1 MAAQHKSRRLT
12 RGGGAATSASG
23 GPARRTWRGAS
34 SWPAASVAASKIDR
48 RESPGTTTAQVKCAV
63 FADRATGEAFYELG
77 ESFAGSAGTI
87 MPEDLARAEEAVRR
101 LTRPRRYAYPDDDA
115 PPVSAAAEFEDEDL
129 ELDGWDRDDVTAAF
143 QREEE
148 LSEALARALDAQQRA
163 CDARWPVEKA
173 AACRAIAARHLRELS
188 IGPGE
193 VLVLA
198 IAGAASVPAATVTV
212 TQQRSVRVD
221 VRVGAAASFFAE
233 DAMTSSA
240 KGVVEDDA
248 CAFSEIL
255 EVPVALHA
263 EQTLRVQLIEVGA
276 TYDSVLASTEVSL
289 VELEPPPSRKGTR
302 TTEIVLD
309 LTPKSM
315 TDGFFS
321 RILTAS
327 CTLRVVVGRL
337 APGHATGPARKAV
350 AGHLARF
357 GEGSTTTPRNTSLA
371 ASLHVEDLD
380 VRMEDYRLTAATL
393 AASSDTMSV
402 PCAEANRPGGAGEGS
417 VAYACSRAIREL
429 LRKEGP
435 AEVVRCEGAVLTA
448 PGRAVQEP
456 WDLSFWRV
464 GWTEEG
470 WFDPARATDVRVLLH
485 DGALATVTTPELR
498 VARAPID
505 GPAAL
510 LSRAYDGGAWSG
522 AWDCDG
528 YRVATRAP
536 VEGACGWLVG
546 APVSALTV
554 AGAPPRVVVVET
566 GGDVVAAPAPPPVDD
581 AGVAP
586 TPVALPSPRDVV
598 GGPTPVALPSS
609 RDAVVGPTP
618 VVLPSPTTKSCCVV
632 S

>member
-1 MAAQHKSRRLT
+1 MT
-12 RGGGAATSASG
+12 
-23 GPARRTWRGAS
+23 
-34 SWPAASVAASKIDR
+34 
-48 RESPGTTTAQVKCAV
+48 
-63 FADRATGEAFYELG
+63 
-77 ESFAGSAGTI
+77 
-87 MPEDLARAEEAVRR
+87 EDLTRAEEAVRR
-101 LTRPRRYAYPDDDA
+101 LMRPRRYAYPDNYA

-129 ELDGWDRDDVTAAF
+129 ELDGWDRDDVTTAI

-148 LSEALARALDAQQRA
+148 LDESLARALDAQQRA

-173 AACRAIAARHLRELS
+173 AACRAIAARHLREPS

-221 VRVGAAASFFAE
+221 VRVGASNESFFAE

-240 KGVVEDDA
+240 KVVVEDDA

-255 EVPVALHA
+255 EVPVALQA
-263 EQTLRVQLIEVGA
+263 ERTLRVQLIEVGA

-357 GEGSTTTPRNTSLA
+357 GEEKTKPLRDTSLA

-393 AASSDTMSV
+393 TASSDPMSV
-402 PCAEANRPGGAGEGS
+402 PCAEAHRPGGAGEGS

-464 GWTEEG
+464 GRVEEG

-485 DGALATVTTPELR
+485 DGALARVTTPELR
-498 VARAPID
+498 VAKAPLD
-505 GPAAL
+505 ELAAL
-510 LSRAYDGGAWSG
+510 LSREYESGAWSG

-528 YRVATRAP
+528 YRIAALAP
-536 VEGACGWLVG
+536 VEGACGCLVG
-546 APVSALTV
+546 APISALTV
-554 AGAPPRVVVVET
+554 AGAPPRVVVVEAV
-566 GGDVVAAPAPPPVDD
+566 DDSVAAPVPPPVDD
-581 AGVAP
+581 AVGAP
-586 TPVALPSPRDVV
+586 APVALPSPRDAV
-598 GGPTPVALPSS
+598 G
-609 RDAVVGPTP
+609 GPTP
-618 VVLPSPTTKSCCVV
+618 VVLPSPTKKSCCVV